1 MTNRLCALATA
12 LPLPNRAGWRQA
24 IRMTLAALLA
34 YLGTELV
41 GLQQGYWA
49 VITCLIIV
57 QGSLGATI
65 SAGIARVAGTAAGAV
80 MGGVGVLL
88 LRLHLGLPEWVILL
102 IVIIPLALLVASRPI
117 FRLAPLTGALVLLL
131 AGSSDLAFAF
141 SRIAEIAL
149 GCGIGVL
156 VSLFVLPERATSV
169 LLGHAAAI
177 LDELG
182 AFAAILLGSAEPV
195 TRERGAAKLRAAF
208 AQIQNDMKEVDN
220 ERAARLLRSDPF
232 PERLVR
238 HLQRLRT
245 DVNMLGRAVA
255 PRSGGENLA
264 GLADL
269 LKRQFEAS
277 AAVLRTHAISETHE
291 PLDELM
297 KAAEAETPLGF
308 ALATLQNELAELRQA
323 LKDWTMPAKP
333 PHS

>member
-1 MTNRLCALATA
+1 MTLQALAKA
-12 LPLPNRAGWRQA
+12 LPLPKRAGWRQA

-41 GLQQGYWA
+41 GLQHGYWA

-65 SAGIARVAGTAAGAV
+65 SAGISRVAGTAAGAV

-88 LRLHLGLPEWVILL
+88 LRLHSGLPEWVILL

-131 AGSSDLAFAF
+131 AGSSNLAFAF

-149 GCGIGVL
+149 GCAIGVL

-169 LLGHAAAI
+169 LFGHAAAI
-177 LDELG
+177 LEQLG
-182 AFAAILLGSAEPV
+182 EFSVILLGRADPRA
-195 TRERGAAKLRAAF
+195 REIVAAKLRNAF

-255 PRSGGENLA
+255 SQTVEENHAELAASIKRQFTASASVLRGHEISGTLEPLNDVMLAASQETPLAFALTTLQHELA
-264 GLADL
+264 GLRET
-269 LKRQFEAS
+269 LKE
-277 AAVLRTHAISETHE
+277 
-291 PLDELM
+291 
-297 KAAEAETPLGF
+297 
-308 ALATLQNELAELRQA
+308 
-323 LKDWTMPAKP
+323 WTAPAKP
-333 PHS
+333 PL